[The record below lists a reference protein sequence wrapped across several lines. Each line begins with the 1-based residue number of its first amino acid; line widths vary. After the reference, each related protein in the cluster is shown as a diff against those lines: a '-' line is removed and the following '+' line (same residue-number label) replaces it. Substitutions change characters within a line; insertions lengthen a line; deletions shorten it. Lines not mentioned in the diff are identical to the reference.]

1 MKSKQE
7 KAAYR
12 KGRTAILIDDQLNTQ
27 YVYLG
32 LGVKNVKLG
41 IRLMWLLVTRHYLN
55 KESVRQNPR
64 CFIIA
69 SRRLLASLWYSMQAS
84 SANLL
89 RNILPKGKRAS
100 FTRSMLIDTR

>member
-1 MKSKQE
+1 MKTKQQKQLE
-7 KAAYR
+7 RKARA
-12 KGRTAILIDDQLNTQ
+12 AIMIDDQLNTQ

-55 KESVRQNPR
+55 KEYVRQKPR

-69 SRRLLASLWYSMQAS
+69 IKRLSASLWYSMQAS
-84 SANLL
+84 SANFL
-89 RNILPKGKRAS
+89 RKMLPKGKRELL
-100 FTRSMLIDTR
+100 TRSMLIDTL

>member
-1 MKSKQE
+1 MKTKQQKQLE
-7 KAAYR
+7 R
-12 KGRTAILIDDQLNTQ
+12 KGRTAIMIDDQLNTQ

-41 IRLMWLLVTRHYLN
+41 ISLMWLLVTRHYLN
-55 KESVRQNPR
+55 KKCVRQKPR

-69 SRRLLASLWYSMQAS
+69 IKRLLASLWYSMQAS

>member
-1 MKSKQE
+1 MKTKQQKQLE
-7 KAAYR
+7 RKTRAA
-12 KGRTAILIDDQLNTQ
+12 IMIDDQLNTQ

-55 KESVRQNPR
+55 KEHVRQKPR

-69 SRRLLASLWYSMQAS
+69 IKRLSASLWYSMQAS
-84 SANLL
+84 SLYLL
-89 RNILPKGKRAS
+89 RTIYPKGARVL
-100 FTRSMLIDTR
+100 FTRSMLIDTL

>member
-1 MKSKQE
+1 MKTKQQKQLE
-7 KAAYR
+7 R

-55 KESVRQNPR
+55 KESVRQKPR

-69 SRRLLASLWYSMQAS
+69 IKRLLASLWYSMQAS
-84 SANLL
+84 SVKLL
-89 RNILPKGKRAS
+89 RNMVPYGKRKS
-100 FTRSMLIDTR
+100 LTRSMLIDTL